1 MADEVPM
8 RAVRGQLVVTWPSM
22 LAHLWWA
29 TALCVTCVI
38 EPIVPVAAIVCA
50 TFLMARSDRS

>member
-1 MADEVPM
+1 M
-8 RAVRGQLVVTWPSM
+8 TWPSM

-38 EPIVPVAAIVCA
+38 EPIVPVAAIVCG
-50 TFLMARSDRS
+50 TFLLARQHPEPDDEAAE